1 MLRTA
6 WVLARKDLT
15 LYFRD
20 RTALLLSLLLPV
32 CLATIFG
39 LAMGSMFGGGEGMG
53 RVKLLVEDLDGTDTS
68 RALVAALSGTKSL
81 KIEVLAG
88 SRKEVADGHAPA
100 ALVIPSGYSEDL
112 RAGRTPQLKLF
123 RDPSQAIEQQIIA
136 GSLLPALVEGG
147 GRDLARGMM
156 RRGMS
161 SFGVPE
167 SVIPQAEVMFDEM
180 WSRARAEH
188 TSETKTPAEH
198 TSETKTP
205 FNFGEDVPRLLGV
218 ETEDV
223 AGGRDATQ
231 KTAGQAHAVSGIA
244 VMMLLFSLTA
254 CGGTLLEEQ
263 SSGTLQRLQLTP
275 SSGAVILA
283 GKFVYTAIVGV
294 IQLVLLFLFG
304 GIVFAVPVFRDPI
317 AVAVVSLS
325 VAFAATG
332 AGMLLAVLCRSR
344 KQLEGLSTLIIL
356 VMSAL
361 GGSWFPLIATP
372 EWYRRLG
379 HFTLNAWAMD
389 AYQGIFWY
397 GKSLAEL
404 WQPVLVLCAIAFV
417 CAFLASRGWRR
428 RFEIA

>member
-6 WVLARKDLT
+6 WVLARKDLK

-20 RTALLLSLLLPV
+20 RTALLLSLLLPL

-39 LAMGSMFGGGEGMG
+39 LAMSTVFSGGGGAG
-53 RVKLLVEDLDGTDTS
+53 RVKLLVEDLDRSETS
-68 RALVAALSGTKSL
+68 RALVAALQGTKSL
-81 KIEVLAG
+81 KVEIAPS

-100 ALVIPSGYSEDL
+100 ALVIPSGYGEDL
-112 RAGRTPQLKLF
+112 RDGRTPQLKLF

-156 RRGMS
+156 RRGMA

-167 SVIPQAEVMFDEM
+167 SVIPQAEVVFDQM
-180 WSRARAEH
+180 WERTRTEH
-188 TSETKTPAEH
+188 ASEVK
-198 TSETKTP
+198 KP

-223 AGGRDATQ
+223 AGGKDPSQ
-231 KTAGQAHAVSGIA
+231 KMAGQAHAVSGIA
-244 VMMLLFSLTA
+244 IMMLLFSLSA
-254 CGGTLLEEQ
+254 CGGTLLDEQ

-275 SSGAVILA
+275 SSGTAILA
-283 GKFVYTAIVGV
+283 GKFVFTAIVGV
-294 IQLVLLFLFG
+294 IQLVVLFAFG
-304 GIVFAVPVFRDPI
+304 GLVFSVPVFRDPI
-317 AVAVVSLS
+317 GVTVVSLS
-325 VAFAATG
+325 VACAATG
-332 AGMLLAVLCRSR
+332 AGILLAVTCHTR

-361 GGSWFPLIATP
+361 GGSWFPLIVTP
-372 EWYRRLG
+372 EWYQRLG

-397 GKSLAEL
+397 GKNITEL
-404 WQPVLVLCAIAFV
+404 WRPVLVLLAIA
-417 CAFLASRGWRR
+417 LACSYFALRGWRR
-428 RFEIA
+428 RFELS

>member
-20 RTALLLSLLLPV
+20 RTALLLSLLLPL
-32 CLATIFG
+32 CLATIFS
-39 LAMGSMFGGGEGMG
+39 LAMGSVFGGGEGMG

-68 RALVAALSGTKSL
+68 RALVAALRGMKSL
-81 KIEVLAG
+81 KIDVLAD

-161 SFGVPE
+161 SFGVPD
-167 SVIPQAEVMFDEM
+167 SVIPQAEVVFDEM

-188 TSETKTPAEH
+188 A
-198 TSETKTP
+198 SETKTP

-223 AGGRDATQ
+223 AGGHDASQ
-231 KTAGQAHAVSGIA
+231 KTAGQAHGVSGIA

-275 SSGAVILA
+275 SSGAAILA

-294 IQLVLLFLFG
+294 IQLVVLFLFG
-304 GIVFAVPVFRDPI
+304 GIVFSVPVFRDPI

-332 AGMLLAVLCRSR
+332 VGMLLAVLCRSR

-372 EWYRRLG
+372 EWYQRLG

-404 WQPVLVLCAIAFV
+404 WRPVLVLCAIALA
-417 CAFLASRGWRR
+417 CAFIASRGWRR
-428 RFEIA
+428 RFETA